1 MPDNAQIGKIIN
13 QVPSKPMLHSSQQIS
28 LLCLSYLF
36 GDTTNIKPKSH
47 SGMLLMAGRQVDYL
61 AKRLFHVIAL
71 VRGSLDIGNTLT
83 PKWALPRP
91 FELNIFVSSWLDSEI
106 LSDSYCYAVLNP
118 SDICG
123 PHLLNRH
130 HSHCL
135 SPPQQLCPPAHSSC
149 LALLKMLLPAF
160 LS

>member
-1 MPDNAQIGKIIN
+1 MPSNAQIGKIIN

-36 GDTTNIKPKSH
+36 GDTTNLKPKSH

-91 FELNIFVSSWLDSEI
+91 FELNIFVSSCKQTLHVQLIQMLVKFCLHRNMLITKSENLFPI
-106 LSDSYCYAVLNP
+106 
-118 SDICG
+118 
-123 PHLLNRH
+123 
-130 HSHCL
+130 
-135 SPPQQLCPPAHSSC
+135 PQKHVVRI
-149 LALLKMLLPAF
+149 
-160 LS
+160 